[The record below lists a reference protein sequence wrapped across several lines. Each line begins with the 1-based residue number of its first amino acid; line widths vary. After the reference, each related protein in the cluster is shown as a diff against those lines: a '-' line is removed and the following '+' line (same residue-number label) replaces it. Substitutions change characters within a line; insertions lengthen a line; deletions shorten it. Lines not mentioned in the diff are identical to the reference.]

1 MCSGFFYNMKGY
13 GEQQFEKYIANNT
26 VVLYH
31 IGEQQF
37 DKRGESV
44 VVAWSHAS
52 ELTTPVA
59 D

>member
-1 MCSGFFYNMKGY
+1 MKGY
-13 GEQQFEKYIANNT
+13 GEQQFEKYIANNMA
-26 VVLYH
+26 VLYH

-37 DKRGESV
+37 DKRGKSV

>member
-1 MCSGFFYNMKGY
+1 MKGY